1 MLRRAADENL
11 NDHIVRGLRRRNPEL
26 DIVRVRDAGLSG
38 AEDIQVVE
46 WATRE
51 GRLLLTHDV
60 STMASEVEELIRS
73 GARPAGLLV
82 IGRSVPVSVAIED
95 ILLLA
100 ACSVEGEWEGQIVY
114 LPLR

>member
-1 MLRRAADENL
+1 MLRFAADENL
-11 NDHIVRGLRRRNPEL
+11 NDQIVHGLRRRNPGL

-38 AEDIQVVE
+38 AEDVEIIE

-60 STMASEVEELIRS
+60 STPAPEVGDLVRAGAQPTGLI
-73 GARPAGLLV
+73 V
-82 IGRSVPVSVAIED
+82 TGRSVPVALAIED

-100 ACSVEGEWEGQIVY
+100 ACSAEEEWEGQIVY